1 MTGTSPGFRRL
12 AGGTAVATFLLIVLG
27 GVVRVS
33 DSGLGCGPGGSGTR
47 GWPLCRGDL
56 IPGFSLHTGIE
67 YAHRAVASIV
77 VVEMIA
83 LAVWAWRRYRG
94 RRWLVRATAAGVVLI
109 IAQALLGAATV
120 EKSLDEPLVAA
131 HLGLAML
138 LFGVAL
144 FVVRAARAEDGGAA
158 AVDAGPRFRALAVT
172 SQALLFGAIVAGGY
186 MAGTEHLGRS
196 DQRAAAGAHH
206 ACGHEFPT
214 CNGGF
219 LPFGHHRLVD
229 IHLSHRVF
237 VYLFAAA
244 AIVLIVVALR
254 RRPGRVIV
262 RAAQVLAGLLV
273 LQIVLGGLNVWLT
286 HEYELLILAHLATA
300 TLLWGALTTINLQLF
315 RIPAAEPEG
324 APNLARSERA
334 VPAWH
339 ADPESII

>member
-47 GWPLCRGDL
+47 GWPLCRGDV

-67 YAHRAVASIV
+67 YAHRTVASIV
-77 VVEMIA
+77 VVEMIV
-83 LAVWAWRRYRG
+83 LAIWAWRRYRG

-109 IAQALLGAATV
+109 IGQALLGAATV

-144 FVVRAARAEDGGAA
+144 FVVRAARAGDEGTT
-158 AVDAGPRFRALAVT
+158 AVAAGPRFRPLAVA

-196 DQRAAAGAHH
+196 DQRVTEGAHH
-206 ACGHEFPT
+206 ACGHDFPA

-229 IHLSHRVF
+229 IHLTHRVF
-237 VYLFAAA
+237 VYLFAIA
-244 AIVLIVVALR
+244 AIALIVLALR
-254 RRPGRVIV
+254 RRPNDVIV
-262 RAAQVLAGLLV
+262 RAANVLAGLLV
-273 LQIVLGGLNVWLT
+273 LQILLGGLNVWLT

-300 TLLWGALTTINLQLF
+300 TLLWATLTTINLRLF
-315 RIPAAEPEG
+315 RIPAAEAERSPQ
-324 APNLARSERA
+324 LARSEQA
-334 VPAWH
+334 VPA
-339 ADPESII
+339 